1 MSYLKSLW
9 LRKYQFLIMS
19 EEGRWTRSYL
29 VKVGYL
35 AVALFLAALIVI
47 GLAGGWIASL
57 VRIADYSRLQAENQQ
72 LESYRDKVRHAI
84 LNSTQYG
91 LISVDLLRELELS
104 IDLEDEQGRSLST
117 LDERRGGIFI
127 DQIYIN
133 FLENIPTFPP
143 VNGYVTRGLLL
154 HELDLQVNHEGI
166 DIAAPAGEVVA
177 AAAAGL
183 VVLSRWT
190 EDLGYMIILSHGDGY
205 FTIYGH
211 NQTNLVAP
219 RQWVERGQP
228 IALVGDTGISH
239 GPHLHFEIW
248 KDARSI
254 DPRLLIDLYRTQ
266 DISVETH
273 G

>member
-1 MSYLKSLW
+1 MGYLKSLW
-9 LRKYQFLIMS
+9 LRKYQFLIIS
-19 EEGRWTRSYL
+19 EDGGWTRSYL
-29 VKVGYL
+29 VKMGHLTVALSL
-35 AVALFLAALIVI
+35 AVLIVF
-47 GLAGGWIASL
+47 GLAGGWLASL
-57 VRIADYSRLQAENQQ
+57 ARTTGYSQLQAENQR
-72 LESYRDKVRHAI
+72 LKSYRDKVRHAI
-84 LNSTQYG
+84 FNSSQYG
-91 LISVDLLRELELS
+91 LISADLLRELELS
-104 IDLEDEQGRSLST
+104 IDLTDDQGRPVST
-117 LDERRGGIFI
+117 LDGRKGGIFV

-133 FLENIPTFPP
+133 FLENIPIFPP

-166 DIAAPAGEVVA
+166 DIAAPAGEIVA
-177 AAAAGL
+177 AAASGL

-190 EDLGYMIILSHGDGY
+190 EDLGNMIILSHGDGY

-211 NQTNLVAP
+211 NQTNLVGP
-219 RQWVERGQP
+219 RQWVQRGQP

-273 G
+273 D

>member
-1 MSYLKSLW
+1 MGYLKSTW
-9 LRKYQFLIMS
+9 HRKYQFLIMS
-19 EEGRWTRSYL
+19 EEGGWTRSYL
-29 VKVGYL
+29 VKVGHL
-35 AVALFLAALIVI
+35 SIALLVVALVVF
-47 GLAGGWIASL
+47 GLLGGWMATL
-57 VRIADYSRLQAENQQ
+57 VHVAGYDQLQAEKRR
-72 LESYRDKVRHAI
+72 LESYRDKVRHTI

-91 LISVDLLRELELS
+91 LIGVDLLRELELS
-104 IDLEDEQGRSLST
+104 IDLEDERGEPLG
-117 LDERRGGIFI
+117 LLAERRGGIFI

-133 FLENIPTFPP
+133 FLENVPTFPP

-177 AAAAGL
+177 AAASGL

-205 FTIYGH
+205 FTVYGH
-211 NQTNLVAP
+211 NQTNLVAA

-228 IALVGDTGISH
+228 IALIGDTGISQ

-254 DPRLLIDLYRTQ
+254 DPRLFIDLYRKQ